1 MLWCH
6 PYLPLGGIDVVTLAV
21 AVEATSGES
30 SGMVAGILAEG
41 DGGEDVLLARKKD
54 CFSRENVMNKSIQA
68 WWDNVHREMI
78 WMILGTGDPEE
89 RRACSI
95 VNWWLL
101 LERNVYRDIVLQYLD
116 GVIDVT

>member
-1 MLWCH
+1 M
-6 PYLPLGGIDVVTLAV
+6 VTLAV

-68 WWDNVHREMI
+68 
-78 WMILGTGDPEE
+78 
-89 RRACSI
+89 
-95 VNWWLL
+95 
-101 LERNVYRDIVLQYLD
+101 
-116 GVIDVT
+116 